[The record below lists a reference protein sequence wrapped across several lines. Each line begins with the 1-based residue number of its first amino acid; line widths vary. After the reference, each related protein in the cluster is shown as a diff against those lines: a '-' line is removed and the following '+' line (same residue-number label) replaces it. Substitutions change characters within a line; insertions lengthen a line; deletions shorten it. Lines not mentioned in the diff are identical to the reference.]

1 MILRLQAARG
11 SKGEGLMGKVH
22 LIKAGTRITCLRGH
36 IICKVV
42 VDIRVNDT
50 LQPAMFAHWRVLE
63 PKLDEAFPVCRC
75 GAVRE
80 TAAGI
85 QLHTING
92 WR

>member
-1 MILRLQAARG
+1 
-11 SKGEGLMGKVH
+11 MGRIHHV
-22 LIKAGTRITCLRGH
+22 LIKAGTQITCLRGH

-42 VDIRVNDT
+42 ADIRVNDT
-50 LQPAMFAHWRVLE
+50 LQSAMFAHWRVAE
-63 PKLDEAFPVCRC
+63 PKIGEAFPTCRC
-75 GAVRE
+75 GAAAHRE